1 MVVIVCVDKTISMWL
16 LSKTISGVDCIY
28 YSYDKY
34 ENVTIV
40 IMYYPLIGCSCGKCV
55 LFKCKYCSN
64 CL

>member
-1 MVVIVCVDKTISMWL
+1 MVIICVDETISMWL
-16 LSKTISGVDCIY
+16 LPKKIPGVDCIY

-40 IMYYPLIGCSCGKCV
+40 IMYYPLIEWFCGKAV

-64 CL
+64 C

>member
-1 MVVIVCVDKTISMWL
+1 MMVIVCVDKTISMWL
-16 LSKTISGVDCIY
+16 LSNRISGVDCIY

-34 ENVTIV
+34 ETVTIV
-40 IMYYPLIGCSCGKCV
+40 IMCYPLIGWLYGKCV